1 MMKPRN
7 APNNMGSARVEINNQ
22 GNASRGEGEN
32 TMLRLASLQIYFF
45 GLYNFGLYRL
55 YCCVSWIVVHSI
67 T

>member
-7 APNNMGSARVEINNQ
+7 APDNMGSARVEINNQ

-45 GLYNFGLYRL
+45 GLYRL